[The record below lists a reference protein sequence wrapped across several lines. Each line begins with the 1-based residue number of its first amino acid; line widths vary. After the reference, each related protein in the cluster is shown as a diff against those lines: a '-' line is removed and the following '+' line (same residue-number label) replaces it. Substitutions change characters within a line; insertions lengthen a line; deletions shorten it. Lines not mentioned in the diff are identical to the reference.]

1 MIPYTAY
8 KLIHLFGG
16 FLMITSL
23 GAICGLTIAAS
34 GETAGTAWIRA
45 RKLAG
50 IGHGLALLIILVG
63 GFGALARLG
72 LGGIPIFVW
81 IKLGIWLVLGAA
93 PALIRRHP
101 ETATAMLFAV
111 PVIAALAAA
120 MAIFKV
126 GS

>member
-1 MIPYTAY
+1 MIPYHAY
-8 KLIHLFGG
+8 KLAHIFGG

-23 GAICGLTIAAS
+23 GAICGLTIAAGS
-34 GETAGTAWIRA
+34 ETASAAWIRA

-50 IGHGLALLIILVG
+50 IGHGVALLVILVG

-72 LGGIPIFVW
+72 LGGIPVFVW
-81 IKLGIWLVLGAA
+81 IKVGIWLVLGAA
-93 PALIRRHP
+93 PALIRRRP

-126 GS
+126 SS